1 MITRIAAEAFSAC
14 AAGKMPPRIINPE
27 VKGRFAERY
36 MAARGRAIAD

>member
-14 AAGKMPPRIINPE
+14 AAAKMPPRIINPE

-36 MAARGRAIAD
+36 AKARGRAITD

>member
-1 MITRIAAEAFSAC
+1 
-14 AAGKMPPRIINPE
+14 MPPRIINPE